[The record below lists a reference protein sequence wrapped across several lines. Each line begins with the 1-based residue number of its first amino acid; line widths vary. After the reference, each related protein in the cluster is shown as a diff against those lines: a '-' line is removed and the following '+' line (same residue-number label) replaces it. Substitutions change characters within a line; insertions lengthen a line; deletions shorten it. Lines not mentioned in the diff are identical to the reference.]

1 MPSATGNKRV
11 RVRIQ
16 ESFPSFKRTNRDSTG
31 RFGVQTIRFVAFQ
44 FTFIYKPLIIT
55 VFGSEAQLFD
65 PEKKP
70 ENAPPDHTHQW
81 RVFVKGVNGE
91 DISYW
96 LKKVQFK
103 LHETY
108 AQNVRTVEQPPFEVV
123 ETGWG
128 EFEIQIKLY
137 FIPESGEKPQTL
149 WHSLKLHPYGP
160 DAEGKRE
167 RREVVTSQNYEEI
180 VFNEPVDH
188 FYDLLTGG
196 PSSGPAGAKGK
207 AAKSGKQALQQRN
220 GRTAEIPLH
229 ESPQN
234 PYSRTAE
241 NKELDRLA
249 EASRTVDQMIKEE
262 KERLTERE
270 KKLAALRES
279 EGVPANTKKR

>member
-1 MPSATGNKRV
+1 MYPSLSLPAALT
-11 RVRIQ
+11 
-16 ESFPSFKRTNRDSTG
+16 
-31 RFGVQTIRFVAFQ
+31 A
-44 FTFIYKPLIIT
+44 T

-70 ENAPPDHTHQW
+70 ANVPPDHTHQW

-108 AQNVRTVEQPPFEVV
+108 AQNVRTVEQPPFEVT

-137 FIPESGEKPQTL
+137 FVPESGEKPQTL

-160 DAEGKRE
+160 DAEAKRE
-167 RREVVTSQNYEEI
+167 RREVVVSQNYEEV
-180 VFNEPVDH
+180 VFNEPVDQ

-196 PSSGPAGAKGK
+196 LSPGMGSKGKGAKG
-207 AAKSGKQALQQRN
+207 GKQAMQQRN
-220 GRTAEIPLH
+220 ARTAEIPLH
-229 ESPQN
+229 ESPLN

-241 NKELDRLA
+241 NKELDRLG

-262 KERLTERE
+262 RERLVE
-270 KKLAALRES
+270 KEKELAALRES
-279 EGVPANTKKR
+279 EGVPATSRKR